1 MVPGT
6 MTTQSE
12 GGGPGGHHG
21 SPRVRT
27 VIPPEA
33 SASASTSAG
42 GFILGAQTRSSSA
55 SQQAWERYTSVVLAA
70 GSSSKAPSRASLA
83 AGPTTSAPLSEGSAD
98 EGDTEMCH
106 QTPYPEDSFMAEP
119 TPLRLVGNYGVAE
132 QDVEA
137 IAAALLT
144 ATTWF
149 QTTSC
154 RPDVFADMFIAPK
167 LKKRIF
173 QLAQAA
179 DRHPIFQADAG
190 LAKVEAE
197 MDTICLPAAPGP
209 PALALPAPMV
219 QDPPPARPVDRKGKA
234 PIRTAPR
241 PQPIRLVVAFQR
253 PPPPI
258 NLASQP
264 RKSFA
269 VAVRNTKGPVK
280 AAAPVIQPA
289 AAQPAAGPSRPE
301 TLQKWRHV
309 PSFTAPGPTRRQV
322 LVSFGK
328 GLAPN
333 LDIARLHNAVNQAL
347 TTAHAKVAVLSLG
360 PAYDGYSLT
369 TSQVANVKDLEIIH
383 GAVAPLLPT
392 GLQYWVGLPTSM
404 SFIKIVDVPYY
415 SNLVNKVKTTV
426 AEVKAA
432 IAASPLAENF
442 KYAAE
447 PRIVCNSDASTTAK
461 VYINI
466 WDSQAGTR
474 ARGIIDK
481 PLLFGTRSCYVRA
494 ATANAGA
501 PLCQRCWRWGHTI
514 GGCKAPQL
522 RCSHCS
528 GPHKSESHP
537 HACGLCKGN
546 LKAKPPVPPT
556 AADQPCPHPA
566 RCCNC
571 RERHPATDRKC
582 PFWRHHYDPQWIN
595 AKYAKVRVHRAH
607 GQINS
612 NNQNI
617 A

>member
-1 MVPGT
+1 

-12 GGGPGGHHG
+12 GGGRGGCHR

-27 VIPPEA
+27 FIPPEA

-42 GFILGAQTRSSSA
+42 GSVLGAQTGSSSA
-55 SQQAWERYTSVVLAA
+55 SQQAQECYTSVVPAA
-70 GSSSKAPSRASLA
+70 GSLSKAPSRASLA
-83 AGPTTSAPLSEGSAD
+83 VGPTTSAPPSEGSTD

-106 QTPYPEDSFMAEP
+106 QTPYHEDSFMVEP

-132 QDVEA
+132 QNVEA

-144 ATTWF
+144 ATMWF
-149 QTTSC
+149 QTTSR
-154 RPDVFADMFIAPK
+154 RPDVCADMFIAPK

-179 DRHPIFQADAG
+179 DRHLIFQADAG
-190 LAKVEAE
+190 LAEVEVE
-197 MDTICLPAAPGP
+197 METIHLPTAPGP
-209 PALALPAPMV
+209 PAPELPAPMV

-234 PIRTAPR
+234 PIRTPPR
-241 PQPIRLVVAFQR
+241 PQLIKPVVAFQR

-258 NLASQP
+258 NLASHP

-269 VAVRNTKGPVK
+269 AAVRNTKGPVK
-280 AAAPVIQPA
+280 VAAPVIQPA
-289 AAQPAAGPSRPE
+289 AAQSAAGPSRPE
-301 TLQKWRHV
+301 TPRKRRHV

-333 LDIARLHNAVNQAL
+333 LNIARLHNTVNQAL
-347 TTAHAKVAVLSLG
+347 TTVHAKVAVLFSSG

-369 TSQVANVKDLEIIH
+369 TSQVANVKDLEIIR

-392 GLQYWVGLPTSM
+392 GLQYWVGFPTST
-404 SFIKIVDVPYY
+404 SFVKIIDVPYY

-426 AEVKAA
+426 AGVKAA
-432 IAASPLAENF
+432 ITASPLAKNF

-447 PRIVCNSDASTTAK
+447 PCIVRNSDTSTTAK

-474 ARGIIDK
+474 ARSIIDK

-494 ATANAGA
+494 ATASAGA
-501 PLCQRCWRWGHTI
+501 PLCQRCWHWGHTI

-522 RCSHCS
+522 HCSHCS
-528 GPHKSESHP
+528 GPHESESHR
-537 HACGLCKGN
+537 HACRLCKGN

-556 AADQPCPHPA
+556 AADQPCPHLA
-566 RCCNC
+566 RCSNC
-571 RERHPATDRKC
+571 RERHPATDCKC
-582 PFWRHHYDPQWIN
+582 LFWCHRYDPQWIN
-595 AKYAKVRVHRAH
+595 AKYAEVRVHRAH
-607 GQINS
+607 GRTIS